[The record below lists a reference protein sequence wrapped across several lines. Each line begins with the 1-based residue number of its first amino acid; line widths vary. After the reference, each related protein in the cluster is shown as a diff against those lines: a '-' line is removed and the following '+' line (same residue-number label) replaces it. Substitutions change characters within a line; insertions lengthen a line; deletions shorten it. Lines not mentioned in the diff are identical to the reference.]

1 MQPGI
6 DHKDVA
12 KLDLMDL
19 SHLLSVLTIW
29 AKIDF
34 AWNAQPTMSYA
45 DRVCR
50 IKVLWSTLELVFD
63 H

>member
-6 DHKDVA
+6 DHEDVA

-19 SHLLSVLTIW
+19 SHLLSALNIR

-34 AWNAQPTMSYA
+34 ALNA
-45 DRVCR
+45 
-50 IKVLWSTLELVFD
+50 
-63 H
+63 